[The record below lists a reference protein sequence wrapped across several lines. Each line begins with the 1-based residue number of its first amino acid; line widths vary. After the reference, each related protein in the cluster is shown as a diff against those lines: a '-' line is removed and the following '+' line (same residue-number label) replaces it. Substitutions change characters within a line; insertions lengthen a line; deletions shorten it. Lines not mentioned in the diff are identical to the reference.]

1 MLMINCNIKHQ
12 TALLLRVALGLSC
25 SCAAAADPAAANYPD
40 RSIRLIVPQSPGGGS
55 DLYARMVAQPLAER
69 LGHAIVVDNRAGAGS
84 LIGTETVAK
93 AVPDGYT
100 LLAMSSS
107 FTIIPSMYKKVPYDP
122 VKDFAPVTLLTTYPH
137 VVVLHPSV
145 PANSVKE
152 LIALAKAKPGALNYA
167 SAGVGT
173 PTQLGA
179 ELFNSM
185 AGTHIVHVPYKGG
198 GPALTNLIGGQVQ
211 AYFGPLATVLPH
223 VKAGKLKAIGV
234 TSIQRWPSL
243 PELPSVSEAGLPG
256 YRLDAW
262 NGMLAPARTP
272 AAIIRKLNAE
282 INAVLKTSAIR
293 ERLAAEGVG
302 PGGISSEEMG
312 ALLKNEFAK
321 WAKVIKQAGI
331 EPE

>member
-1 MLMINCNIKHQ
+1 MKRDII
-12 TALLLRVALGLSC
+12 LLLCVALWSQFAG
-25 SCAAAADPAAANYPD
+25 AAAAEPATANYPD
-40 RSIRLIVPQSPGGGS
+40 RPIRLIVPQSPGGGS

-69 LGHAIVVDNRAGAGS
+69 LGHPIVVDNRAGAGS
-84 LIGTETVAK
+84 LIGTDLVAK
-93 AVPDGYT
+93 AAHDGYT

-122 VKDFAPVTLLTTYPH
+122 IKDFAPVTLLTTYPH
-137 VVVLHPSV
+137 LVVVHPSLPV
-145 PANSVKE
+145 NSVKD
-152 LIALAKAKPGALNYA
+152 LIAVAKAKPGVLNYG

-185 AGTHIVHVPYKGG
+185 AGTNIVHVPYNGG
-198 GPALTNLIGGQVQ
+198 GPALTALLGGQVQ

-223 VKAGKLKAIGV
+223 VKAGKIKALAV
-234 TSIQRWPSL
+234 TSIKRWSTL

-272 AAIIRKLNAE
+272 SAIIKKLNGE
-282 INAVLKTSAIR
+282 INAVLKTPALR
-293 ERLAAEGVG
+293 DRLAAEGVD

-312 ALLKNEFAK
+312 ALLKNEIAK

-331 EPE
+331 QPE